1 MFKPTPNPPEADDVS
16 PYESTDPKKLNEAAD
31 RALDYY
37 LKPVIPQTIPR
48 KPSTIFL
55 IAPDI
60 DNETLLANAC
70 ESLASASVMLSD
82 FAGLV
87 EGTHRNTLLGIQQS
101 VMLGELAVNRLLD
114 NLDPPGCTV

>member
-1 MFKPTPNPPEADDVS
+1 MFKPTPNPPETDDVS
-16 PYESTDPKKLNEAAD
+16 PYETPDSKKLNEAAD

-37 LKPVIPQTIPR
+37 LKPVIPPTTPR